1 MMNVDRQRS
10 RAPFA
15 ASALALACWALPLSL
30 RAQDPKAIVAAAVQN
45 ELKAD
50 REDHSAFQYRDH
62 DVTPDHD
69 TLFYTVETP
78 AGSLKKKLEDHGR
91 VISAEERS
99 ADDQS
104 IERLIGDPSAQ
115 ARARKDA
122 AHDDSQAEAM
132 LRLLPIAFV
141 WTISNDTGKVITLD
155 FRPDLSYSPGTFD
168 AEARVLGALGG
179 QITVTRVD
187 GDKGGR
193 ISSIKGTLLSDVN
206 FGLGIFGRIHKGGSF
221 EVQRREVAPGHWQM
235 TVSNVHINGRALF
248 FKSIGSDE
256 NETRTEFRVSNAKTL
271 SQAYEILEDIHER
284 QVLSH

>member
-1 MMNVDRQRS
+1 MMNVNRQRS
-10 RAPFA
+10 GAPFA
-15 ASALALACWALPLSL
+15 ASVLLSACCALPLCL
-30 RAQDPKAIVAAAVQN
+30 RAQDPQAIVAAAVQN

-62 DVTPDHD
+62 DITPDHD

-99 ADDQS
+99 VDDQN
-104 IERLIGDPSAQ
+104 IQRLLDDPAAQ

-122 AHDDSQAEAM
+122 AHDDGQAEAM

-141 WTISNDTGKVITLD
+141 WTIANDTGKVITLD
-155 FRPDLSYSPGTFD
+155 FKPDPSYSPGTFA
-168 AEARVLGALGG
+168 AEARVLSTLGG
-179 QITVTRVD
+179 QITVTRVE
-187 GDKGGR
+187 GEKGGR

-206 FGLGIFGRIHKGGSF
+206 FGLGIFGKIHKGGSF
-221 EVQRREVAPGHWQM
+221 EVQRREVASGHWQM
-235 TVSNVHINGRALF
+235 TSSNVHINGRALF

-256 NETRTEFRVSNAKTL
+256 NEIRTDFRVSKAQTL
-271 SQAYEILEDIHER
+271 SQAHEILQDIH
-284 QVLSH
+284 